1 MNMAKI
7 VNLVNV
13 KKSYGNTPV
22 LTSIDFSIEKGQL
35 VVLLGPSGSGKTTLL
50 NIIAGIDSADNGEVR
65 ISNHELTKM
74 NDLELTEYRRDIVG
88 YVFQFYNLLPNLT
101 VLENA
106 ALGLELKGEDIAP
119 AKVILEKIGLG
130 DKSERFPAQLSG
142 GEQQRVAIAR
152 ALITNPKLI
161 LADEPTGAL
170 DPITSREVLK
180 LFKQLHEESEVAFL
194 LVTHNHEV
202 ASFCERSLELREGR
216 FIAQHG
222 TDVDI
227 GDLSDSRKLI
237 IDDTGTVTLPPDLLL
252 NLGGPGRFEISDMNR
267 DILHLERVEDEKILV
282 STGKERMVLSP
293 SCPACKY
300 DYSDSE
306 VQLCPD
312 CGSSRPMVNSSA

>member
-152 ALITNPKLI
+152 AMAKNPMLIV
-161 LADEPTGAL
+161 ADEPTGNL
-170 DPITSREVLK
+170 DKKNSESVRK
-180 LFKQLHEESEVAFL
+180 LFKDIAKEATIIIATHDNDYLEIADKAYELNEGKLEE
-194 LVTHNHEV
+194 
-202 ASFCERSLELREGR
+202 
-216 FIAQHG
+216 I
-222 TDVDI
+222 
-227 GDLSDSRKLI
+227 K
-237 IDDTGTVTLPPDLLL
+237 
-252 NLGGPGRFEISDMNR
+252 
-267 DILHLERVEDEKILV
+267 
-282 STGKERMVLSP
+282 
-293 SCPACKY
+293 
-300 DYSDSE
+300 
-306 VQLCPD
+306 
-312 CGSSRPMVNSSA
+312 